1 MASWQNVA
9 RQAAQRHGV
18 DPSIFVAQ
26 IRQESN
32 GRDVTSPAG
41 AQGPAQFMPS
51 TGRGYGLNGATI
63 HQLGPSLDAAARLM
77 ADNLRKYGNYKR
89 ALSAYN
95 SGRPDAYQDPNF
107 AHGQTYN
114 YVRSIMGAA
123 GNRTAAPTTAANR
136 TPSPAAP
143 APTVTGGGTTTTRTT
158 TTPGVDNS
166 QLRRSLIAEFLGSG
180 GVKST
185 QATQSLAA
193 GWLSAQDVPGTSS
206 TATTRTPGQAA
217 ADVAASHSPLVA
229 DASSGRGGG
238 GAQAALGWA
247 QSKVGFHETGT
258 NSGGLASYLNQRF
271 GMSNQ
276 PWCAMF
282 TSAAVTKGGAPAIA
296 RTASVAEVRRQAMQ
310 GGGGY
315 QKGFINPNRAKA
327 GDLIT
332 FGNDHIA
339 MVQRVAK
346 GRVYYVGGNQSN
358 AVTQASVPVGHGD
371 IVRPLYG
378 ARHRA

>member
-51 TGRGYGLNGATI
+51 TGRGYGLNGTTI

-143 APTVTGGGTTTTRTT
+143 TPTVTGGGTTTTRTT

-206 TATTRTPGQAA
+206 TATSTTPGRTAA
-217 ADVAASHSPLVA
+217 PAAPAPAVTG
-229 DASSGRGGG
+229 SGRGAGATSASRAAARADAIDAQRLPYLWGGGHQGKTSIHAAVPLDCSGAVSKVLGINPRVSGQFTTWGKAGDGGNRGITIYANSHHVLMKIDGHFFGTSRTNPGG
-238 GAQAALGWA
+238 GAGWIPQGA
-247 QSKVGFHETGT
+247 ISPGYLQGFT
-258 NSGGLASYLNQRF
+258 
-271 GMSNQ
+271 
-276 PWCAMF
+276 
-282 TSAAVTKGGAPAIA
+282 
-296 RTASVAEVRRQAMQ
+296 
-310 GGGGY
+310 
-315 QKGFINPNRAKA
+315 
-327 GDLIT
+327 
-332 FGNDHIA
+332 
-339 MVQRVAK
+339 
-346 GRVYYVGGNQSN
+346 
-358 AVTQASVPVGHGD
+358 
-371 IVRPLYG
+371 
-378 ARHRA
+378 ARHA